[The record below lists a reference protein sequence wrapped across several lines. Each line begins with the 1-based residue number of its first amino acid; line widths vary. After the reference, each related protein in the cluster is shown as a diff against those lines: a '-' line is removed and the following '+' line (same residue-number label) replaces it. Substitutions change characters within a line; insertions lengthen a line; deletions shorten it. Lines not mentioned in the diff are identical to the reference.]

1 VSSRAWGRL
10 IAATV
15 GALALGLCAG
25 TVLAAPGDLD
35 TTYGVG
41 GKATVDFG
49 GKEVATSMALQPD
62 GKILV
67 GGETDKAGTVDQLV
81 VRLLDP
87 QGTLDPSYGQG
98 TGGSRLNFGAADG
111 TGAIAL
117 QPDGRIIVAGQA
129 GTGSIESDVTITR
142 LLNPEGTLDLSF
154 GGGAG
159 FREFNFLA
167 EDHVAGVAL
176 QPDGRIVT
184 VSSGSNFQ
192 QTEMFVARRLANGD
206 PDTGFGSGAGSSRLD
221 FVTPP
226 SPVVSDPAAGVALQ
240 PDGRIVVVGST
251 FGTGTL
257 RRAVVARLAVPGG
270 TFDPSF
276 GGGTGRVFLSGG
288 STTFGAAVAVQPDGK
303 IVVAG
308 RRDVGSGSE
317 AVVFRVTPS
326 GDLDPTFSD
335 DGTATFGVGG
345 QDEAQALVLQP
356 NGKIVLAGRTGVVGS
371 PADALVMRLQ
381 PNGQPDTTFGSGG
394 RAVINLGGNDL
405 ASAVALRP
413 DGDIVVAGTT
423 GTGTATSGDF
433 FTARLQGDPPSGPGT
448 GPGGVG
454 AGGGSSAAPTCAGKR
469 ATIIGSAGR
478 DRLTG
483 TKKADVIVGLG
494 GNDVINGLAGND
506 IVCGGAGADKL
517 TGGAGADRLLGDAGA
532 DTLTGGAGADTLTGG
547 AGADKLLGGAG
558 RDKLLGGAGAD
569 KLLGG
574 AGIDVLAGGAGKNIR
589 TQ

>member
-1 VSSRAWGRL
+1 M
-10 IAATV
+10 V
-15 GALALGLCAG
+15 GALALALCAG

-35 TTYGVG
+35 TAYGVG
-41 GKATVDFG
+41 GKAIVDFG
-49 GKEVATSMALQPD
+49 GNEIATSMALQPD
-62 GKILV
+62 GKILL
-67 GGETDKAGTVDQLV
+67 GGQTDKAGTVDQLV

-98 TGGSRLNFGAADG
+98 TGGSRLNFGAADQ
-111 TGAIAL
+111 TGGIAL

-129 GTGSIESDVTITR
+129 GTGVGNPNGLDVTVSR

-154 GGGAG
+154 GGGTG
-159 FREFNFLA
+159 FREFNLLGDD
-167 EDHVAGVAL
+167 EVAGVAL

-184 VSSGSNFQ
+184 FSSGAASFNTRQ
-192 QTEMFVARRLANGD
+192 MFVARRLANGD

-226 SPVVSDPAAGVALQ
+226 PVGVNDPAAGVALQ
-240 PDGRIVVVGST
+240 PDGRIVVVGSS
-251 FGTGTL
+251 FGAPGGG
-257 RRAVVARLAVPGG
+257 RRAVVARLVVPAG

-276 GGGTGRVFLSGG
+276 GGGTGRVFLGGG

-317 AVVFRVTPS
+317 AAVFRVTPS
-326 GDLDPTFSD
+326 GDLDPSFSD

-345 QDEAQALVLQP
+345 QDTADALVLQP
-356 NGKIVLAGRTGVVGS
+356 NGKIVLAGRTGAVGFS

-381 PNGQPDTTFGSGG
+381 PNGLPDTTFGSGG
-394 RAVINLGGNDL
+394 RAVINLGGDDGAN
-405 ASAVALRP
+405 AVALRA

-423 GTGTATSGDF
+423 FAGADDPGDF
-433 FTARLQGDPPSGPGT
+433 FTARLQGDPPAGPGT
-448 GPGGVG
+448 GPGGAG
-454 AGGGSSAAPTCAGKR
+454 AGGGTSAGVPRCAGKP
-469 ATIIGSAGR
+469 ATVIGTAGR
-478 DRLTG
+478 DRLRG
-483 TKKADVIVGLG
+483 TRKADVIVGLG
-494 GNDVINGLAGND
+494 GNDTINGLAGND

-532 DTLTGGAGADTLTGG
+532 DILTGGAGADTLTGG
-547 AGADKLLGGAG
+547 VGADKLLGGAG

-569 KLLGG
+569 RLLGG
-574 AGIDVLAGGAGKNIR
+574 AGVDVLTGGAGKNVR
-589 TQ
+589 VQ